1 MKKVLLI
8 LCGMIWSINAVGQA
22 SGGQIVR
29 KKTPKAVQSPNKP
42 ATQKQYVVTNAKEFL
57 DAIGSNRE
65 IVVKASTPI
74 DLTDEMVKRLNNG
87 SVIEHKLEKSV
98 PKGLY
103 ADWGMSGPGVVLA
116 GLKNLTIKG
125 HHKNTKITV
134 ESFECA
140 VIRLSKCSNI
150 RIEQLVL
157 GHNHGTC
164 FGPVIQ
170 VDTCNNISV
179 ISSGL
184 FGCGTMGLY
193 IENSNNVVCKNS
205 QIYSCR
211 EYIVSIY
218 GNSKKI
224 HFTDCKIYNI
234 GEKEWPTLSGGFVIG
249 NGSNDI
255 VFSRCKISDVSGD
268 LFPKVKSP
276 LILEK
281 CTITHDK
288 DKSGDKSNVILR
300 DCQWIVPA
308 NTKQASTDIGQNSAD
323 SIVNTVNRKHDVD
336 SFINADYT
344 IFDEANTFHEGYAAV
359 MLNKKW
365 GCIDTTGRFI
375 ITCKYDE
382 CLGFQNGLAEVK
394 LGNKWGI
401 VDKSGK
407 EIIPCKYEDC
417 FYGIY
422 SEGLIAVKLNG
433 KWGLVDR
440 KGQVIV
446 PCKYENYIH
455 FGDFS
460 DGLMEVELNDKSG
473 FIDKTGREVIP
484 CKYEDCY
491 SFRDGLA
498 KVYLGRRWCFIDTN
512 GKVMIRSPKKDEDIY
527 SYGFSEGYAGVKLN
541 GKWGFIDKTGRV
553 VIPCIYER
561 CDDFKEGLARVKQD
575 NKWGFVDKSGR
586 LVVPCIYDFCDD
598 FEDGL
603 ARVKQSDKW
612 GFIDK
617 TGKEEIPC
625 RFELCNEFREGF
637 ANIKLNEKW
646 GFVDKTGRITIPCK
660 YDLAG
665 SFYDGFARVKINEKW
680 GFVDKT
686 GKVIISCKYDEVGI
700 FSDGYSRVKHN
711 GKWGFIDKT
720 GKFLRING
728 MK

>member
-1 MKKVLLI
+1 MNMTNKKNGIKKSLLTFCGT
-8 LCGMIWSINAVGQA
+8 LCVVIACAQA
-22 SGGQIVR
+22 SGGQITR
-29 KKTPKAVQSPNKP
+29 KKSNKP
-42 ATQKQYVVTNAKEFL
+42 VQNTHKSVTKKQFVVTNAKEFL

-65 IVVKASTPI
+65 IIVKTSTSI
-74 DLTDEMVKRLNNG
+74 DLTDEMIKRLNDG
-87 SVIEHKLEKSV
+87 SVLEHKLEKNV
-98 PKGLY
+98 AKGLY
-103 ADWGMSGPGVVLA
+103 ADWGMSGPGVVFA
-116 GLKNLTIKG
+116 GLNNLTIKG
-125 HHKNTKITV
+125 YQKNTKITV

-193 IENSNNVVCKNS
+193 IENSNNVVCKDS

-365 GCIDTTGRFI
+365 GCID
-375 ITCKYDE
+375 
-382 CLGFQNGLAEVK
+382 
-394 LGNKWGI
+394 
-401 VDKSGK
+401 
-407 EIIPCKYEDC
+407 
-417 FYGIY
+417 
-422 SEGLIAVKLNG
+422 
-433 KWGLVDR
+433 
-440 KGQVIV
+440 
-446 PCKYENYIH
+446 
-455 FGDFS
+455 
-460 DGLMEVELNDKSG
+460 
-473 FIDKTGREVIP
+473 
-484 CKYEDCY
+484 
-491 SFRDGLA
+491 
-498 KVYLGRRWCFIDTN
+498 
-512 GKVMIRSPKKDEDIY
+512 
-527 SYGFSEGYAGVKLN
+527 
-541 GKWGFIDKTGRV
+541 
-553 VIPCIYER
+553 
-561 CDDFKEGLARVKQD
+561 
-575 NKWGFVDKSGR
+575 
-586 LVVPCIYDFCDD
+586 
-598 FEDGL
+598 
-603 ARVKQSDKW
+603 
-612 GFIDK
+612 
-617 TGKEEIPC
+617 
-625 RFELCNEFREGF
+625 
-637 ANIKLNEKW
+637 
-646 GFVDKTGRITIPCK
+646 
-660 YDLAG
+660 
-665 SFYDGFARVKINEKW
+665 
-680 GFVDKT
+680 KT